1 MKFDEIVDLS
11 LSFWLNDM
19 AKATTI
25 CLLGPPGIGKSAV
38 GKTLAAR
45 MTVAARGKGAS
56 ESAVCEVVD
65 LSSRAPEDI
74 SGLPFKGNEL
84 GFGSVTDYAPQRWL
98 ARLCQDGVYGV
109 LILDDLPAASPAVQV
124 ATRQLALDRR
134 VGDKH
139 LSPNVIL
146 IVTGNRREDKSAAT
160 TLPAHFRNSVMM
172 LDLQVD
178 LDEWCAWYGGQEGHA
193 PVIASFLRRRPAL
206 LSGLPSN
213 SDSRGAF
220 PTPRAW
226 TKLGSVYDIA
236 ERRRVVLPVAEG
248 LVGEGAAAEFVAF
261 TNIRRELASVSSV
274 LLDPKATLPFPDR
287 ELSMPDRIYALV
299 SGMGETAVQW
309 AKGHKDPK
317 VQRQAPLM
325 FIKALSWVAQ
335 GNMEYV
341 SVGLAVYRDNAGK
354 ELMNDFLRVARENR
368 NDLDVQR
375 LTTYLASVWVK
386 ETSDAA

>member
-236 ERRRVVLPVAEG
+236 ERRRVVLPVAEARG
-248 LVGEGAAAEFVAF
+248 IPLHDVCRFLDAHFDLVQQPGGE
-261 TNIRRELASVSSV
+261 
-274 LLDPKATLPFPDR
+274 PP
-287 ELSMPDRIYALV
+287 
-299 SGMGETAVQW
+299 
-309 AKGHKDPK
+309 GHG
-317 VQRQAPLM
+317 RCIAPLHPDQHQQSG
-325 FIKALSWVAQ
+325 ADGGYSCP
-335 GNMEYV
+335 GY
-341 SVGLAVYRDNAGK
+341 
-354 ELMNDFLRVARENR
+354 
-368 NDLDVQR
+368 LDTR
-375 LTTYLASVWVK
+375 PFNPL
-386 ETSDAA
+386 